1 MVRLNSVEF
10 RGRPVLSFASTM
22 SGLRDIKSYSRRLQ
36 GDTQAARYAKRFEQ
50 GSRKRIDQ
58 REQRA
63 VRKIF
68 GELPDCD
75 SVLDVPSG
83 AGRFMEA
90 LSQRGRRRVLEMD
103 VAFEI
108 LEYARD
114 KATAF
119 GSAVCVMQGDASRL
133 PVADGEVDCVFSNRL
148 LHHIISPAER
158 IAILRE
164 FHRVCRR
171 WAVVSFFNYKGLA
184 NLRGMLK
191 RLKGRRPPY
200 EHQPTQEQ
208 FGREATESGF
218 RVTKIVPTGLPWVSQ
233 KYFVLEKA

>member
-1 MVRLNSVEF
+1 
-10 RGRPVLSFASTM
+10 M

-36 GDTQAARYAKRFEQ
+36 SDAQAARYAKRFEQ

-68 GELPDCD
+68 ATLEDCR

-90 LSQRGRRRVLEMD
+90 LGQRGRRVLEMD

-114 KATAF
+114 KASKS
-119 GSAVCVMQGDASRL
+119 GGAVCVMQGDASRL

-158 IAILRE
+158 MAILRE

-171 WAVVSFFNYKGLA
+171 WVVVSFFNYKGLA
-184 NLRGMLK
+184 AIRGMLK
-191 RLKGRRPPY
+191 RLKGRQPPY
-200 EHQPTQEQ
+200 EHQPTQAQ
-208 FGREATESGF
+208 FGEEAAASGF
-218 RVTKIVPTGLPWVSQ
+218 RVVQIVPTGLPWVSQ